1 MSRRTKVGLGAL
13 AAAGAAAVAAALV
26 TGAGPTPEP
35 APSAVSPAAATASA
49 RSVPATEAG
58 PHGSWDPEDLR
69 ARFEQLVPAEL
80 RAELAGLR
88 DVPAAERLTELERIR
103 DAALAGG
110 YGADAQAGAERLV
123 AMTAM
128 LPPELYADLEALV
141 TTGEAEIP
149 GAVEGIR
156 DRALAGGYGE
166 QVRAGAEH
174 LVAMA
179 EQHGVDVRGDLDRY
193 LPAGGHD

>member
-26 TGAGPTPEP
+26 TGAGSTPEQS
-35 APSAVSPAAATASA
+35 PSAVSPAAATASA
-49 RSVPATEAG
+49 SSAPATEAG
-58 PHGSWDPEDLR
+58 PHGSWDPEGLR
-69 ARFEQLVPAEL
+69 AQFEQFVPAEL

-103 DAALAGG
+103 DAALAGE
-110 YGADAQAGAERLV
+110 YGADAEAGAERLV

-141 TTGEAEIP
+141 TTEEAELP
-149 GAVEGIR
+149 DAVEGIR
-156 DRALAGGYGE
+156 DRALAGEYGAQVQGY
-166 QVRAGAEH
+166 AERI
-174 LVAMA
+174 VEAA
-179 EQHGVDVRGDLDRY
+179 QEHGYDVRGDLDRFV
-193 LPAGGHD
+193 PAD